1 MVLLT
6 CLSYQQLTRF
16 PAPLFVAWQQVL
28 PLPLLLLLL
37 PLLLL
42 LLLLPLLL
50 HANKTH
56 ITTHKHTNNR
66 QLGTSKNEEGYL
78 LFTCGMLAILL
89 ELYSHAA
96 RRLLRC

>member
-28 PLPLLLLLL
+28 LLLLP

-42 LLLLPLLL
+42 LLLLLQ

>member
-28 PLPLLLLLL
+28 LLPLLPLL
-37 PLLLL
+37 LLLL